1 MNLGWVAFL
10 YVVLATGCHGVF
22 VSATYSVEG
31 SGGTFVSGSG
41 GSVSGSGGNVSGSG
55 GNVVSGSGGNV
66 VSGSGGSPAATCGNG
81 SIEPGESC
89 DGTSLNGSTCVSLG
103 FAAGTL
109 SCSSSCQLDAH
120 SCSGGTIKPMVVASR
135 TSCAAPCGV
144 FFDATGTTG
153 LSGLDY
159 VGANWTWDFN
169 DPTSSHKGTIG
180 FTVAHVFDN
189 PGTYNVTTAVRDITG
204 ATGSTTTTITV
215 TAMSGKTY
223 YVASSGR
230 DSNTGLTTGAPFLT
244 LAHALSV
251 GGSANNSILLR
262 RGDTFSLS
270 ATTNVTQTG
279 PLLFGAYAD
288 PASTS
293 TNKPALNVSLTA
305 SFAQAFNLSGASDI
319 RFTDLSISYTNPTN
333 SCPVFQLTSS
343 PNALWERID
352 ATFNTNGGTV
362 WNSET
367 SSNNFI
373 VADCNLHDF
382 NGYGYFGQ
390 SPQGVAFIGTTMSNF
405 TTNNHSI
412 RVQGGT
418 NGVGAYATNSYIAE
432 NTFTPSS
439 SVAGGFGDVTERG
452 DNHNFVIVN
461 NTFNSANGTSMT
473 IQPQNTA
480 SVEHVQNGLIEGNT
494 IVSPLTPFSIVAQH
508 LYVRNNL
515 FIGPDT
521 GITVDAD
528 PQMPANWTDQI
539 YIYNNTQFTNNGT
552 LGSDTYFVRQV
563 TTTGNVVVANNILWT
578 SHQSRSSQVV
588 NADGKGTATL
598 NNNLIYAPNAGGS
611 LSSPNVGTG
620 GISQRDPLFV
630 STDVTN
636 PSAFQLST
644 GSSAIDTGMMVP
656 VYRDLTGNVTRPQGS
671 GWDIGAVEFPQPGA
685 AAAAVLPARQLK
697 SKGKVF
703 EGPTVPR

>member
-1 MNLGWVAFL
+1 MDLGYVALL

-22 VSATYSVEG
+22 ISATYTVEG
-31 SGGTFVSGSG
+31 SGGNT
-41 GSVSGSGGNVSGSG
+41 VSGSG

-66 VSGSGGSPAATCGNG
+66 VSGSGGNPVDAAPAATCGNG
-81 SIEPGESC
+81 RIEPGESC
-89 DGTSLNGSTCVSLG
+89 DGTNLNGSTCVSLG

-120 SCSGGTIKPMVVASR
+120 ACSGGTIKPMVVASR

-169 DPTSSHKGTIG
+169 DPTSPHKGTIG
-180 FTVAHVFDN
+180 FNVAHVFDN
-189 PGTYNVTTAVRDITG
+189 PGTYHVTTGVRDLIGASGSIT
-204 ATGSTTTTITV
+204 TDITV
-215 TAMSGKTY
+215 SAMSGKTY
-223 YVASSGR
+223 YVSTSGR
-230 DSNTGLTTGAPFLT
+230 DSNTGLTTTAPFLT

-270 ATTNVTQTG
+270 ATTNISEAG
-279 PLLFGAYAD
+279 PFLIGAYTD
-288 PASTS
+288 PASSS
-293 TNKPALNVSLTA
+293 TNKPALNVSLTMQYA
-305 SFAQAFNLSGASDI
+305 AVFNLASASDI
-319 RFTDLSISYTNPTN
+319 RFTDLFVNYTNPTN

-343 PNALWERID
+343 PNALWERVE

-362 WNSET
+362 WNSDT

-373 VADCNLHDF
+373 AADCNLHDF
-382 NGYGYFGQ
+382 NGYGYYGQ
-390 SPQGVAFIGTTMSNF
+390 SPQGVAIIGTTMSNF
-405 TTNNHSI
+405 TTSNHSI

-418 NGVGAYATNSYIAE
+418 NGVGAYATNTYIAE
-432 NTFTPSS
+432 NTFTPNS
-439 SVAGGFGDVTERG
+439 SVPGGFGDVTERG
-452 DNHNFVIVN
+452 DNTKSVIVN
-461 NTFNSANGTSMT
+461 NYFKATSASDLTLE
-473 IQPQNTA
+473 PQNTS
-480 SVEHVQNGLIEGNT
+480 SVEHITNGLVEGNT
-494 IVSPLTPFSIVAQH
+494 IIGTQQPFKITAQH
-508 LYVRNNL
+508 IYVRNNL
-515 FIGPDT
+515 FEGPDY
-521 GITVDAD
+521 GVYVVGD

-539 YIYNNTQFTNNGT
+539 FVYNNTQFTNNGT
-552 LGSDTYFVRQV
+552 MNNDTYFLGHETTSGSV
-563 TTTGNVVVANNILWT
+563 TVANNVLWT
-578 SHQSRSSQVV
+578 SHSSKSSQIVS
-588 NADGKGTATL
+588 ADGKGTEVI
-598 NNNLIYAPNAGGS
+598 NNNLIYAPNAGAS

-644 GSSAIDTGMMVP
+644 GSPAIDTGMMVP

-671 GWDIGAVEFPQPGA
+671 GWDIGAFEFPQVGA
-685 AAAAVLPARQLK
+685 DAGVAQNPSPAATPAVVSSPQL
-697 SKGKVF
+697 KGKVLP
-703 EGPTVPR
+703 GRTIPR